1 MELKNKIILVVGA
14 GGLIGSEFSQTLLN
28 NGATCV
34 LVDRDVIK
42 LNKLKK
48 KLNFSNFD
56 KIEFKKIDILSEK
69 QLVSLRRFIKSK
81 YKRLDGIINLVAN
94 DPKMNNKNNFKNFE
108 DTNLL
113 EFQNDLN
120 LGLTGMMLVIKNLIN
135 LLKTSKSASVVNIA
149 SDLSIISP
157 DHRLYSKKNKDY
169 NSKPISYSVVKHGVV
184 GLTKYLATY
193 YGSQNIRFNSI
204 SPGGIFNNQ
213 KKNFRNKISKLIPLG
228 RMANIQELNSALIYL
243 ISEKSSYTTGTNL
256 IIDGGR
262 SVW

>member
-169 NSKPISYSVVKHGVV
+169 NSKPISYS
-184 GLTKYLATY
+184 
-193 YGSQNIRFNSI
+193 
-204 SPGGIFNNQ
+204 
-213 KKNFRNKISKLIPLG
+213 
-228 RMANIQELNSALIYL
+228 E
-243 ISEKSSYTTGTNL
+243 
-256 IIDGGR
+256 
-262 SVW
+262 

>member
-14 GGLIGSEFSQTLLN
+14 GGLIGSEFSKTLLN

-69 QLVSLRRFIKSK
+69 QLVSLRGFIKSK

-213 KKNFRNKISKLIPLG
+213 KKKF
-228 RMANIQELNSALIYL
+228 
-243 ISEKSSYTTGTNL
+243 SE
-256 IIDGGR
+256 
-262 SVW
+262 